1 MTGNKKL
8 TLAPTII
15 SSEAQKY
22 AAQTG
27 FKGRMVTSKELLGES
42 NVLIIEHEGEIYHL
56 RATKFGKLVLT
67 K

>member
-1 MTGNKKL
+1 MVADKKL

-15 SSEAQKY
+15 AGEAQKY
-22 AAQTG
+22 AVPTG
-27 FKGRMVTSKELLGES
+27 FKGRGVNSKELLGES
-42 NVLIIEHEGEIYHL
+42 KSLIIEHEGEIYHL

>member
-1 MTGNKKL
+1 MSVDKKT

-15 SSEAQKY
+15 SEEAKKY
-22 AAQTG
+22 LS
-27 FKGRMVTSKELLGES
+27 KSDLKVRIVTSKDLLGES
-42 NVLIIEHEGEIYHL
+42 KSLTIQHEGETYHL

>member
-15 SSEAQKY
+15 ASEAQKY
-22 AAQTG
+22 SAPTG
-27 FKGRMVTSKELLGES
+27 FKGRVVTSRELLGES
-42 NVLIIEHEGEIYHL
+42 KSLIIEHEGEIYHL

>member
-1 MTGNKKL
+1 MVANKKL

-15 SSEAQKY
+15 ASEAQKY
-22 AAQTG
+22 VAQTG
-27 FKGRMVTSKELLGES
+27 FKGRVVTSRELLGEGKS
-42 NVLIIEHEGEIYHL
+42 LVIEHEGEIYHL

>member
-1 MTGNKKL
+1 MSADKKT

-15 SSEAQKY
+15 SREAEKLLTE
-22 AAQTG
+22 AS
-27 FKGRMVTSKELLGES
+27 FKTRVVTSKDLLGES
-42 NVLIIEHEGEIYHL
+42 KSLAIQHEGETYHL

>member
-1 MTGNKKL
+1 MTGNKKF

-15 SSEAQKY
+15 ATEAQKY

-27 FKGRMVTSKELLGES
+27 FKGRVAASRELLGECKS
-42 NVLIIEHEGEIYHL
+42 LMIEHEGEIYHL

>member
-1 MTGNKKL
+1 MSVDKKT

-15 SSEAQKY
+15 SLEAEKLQ
-22 AAQTG
+22 AEAS
-27 FKGRMVTSKELLGES
+27 FKARVVTSKDLLGES
-42 NVLIIEHEGEIYHL
+42 KSLVIQHEGETYHL

>member
-1 MTGNKKL
+1 MVANKKL

-15 SSEAQKY
+15 AGEAQKY
-22 AAQTG
+22 VAQTG
-27 FKGRMVTSKELLGES
+27 FKGRVVTSRELFGES
-42 NVLIIEHEGEIYHL
+42 KSLIIEHEGEIYHL

>member
-1 MTGNKKL
+1 MVANKKL

-15 SSEAQKY
+15 ASEAQKY
-22 AAQTG
+22 VAQTG
-27 FKGRMVTSKELLGES
+27 FKGRVVTSRELLGES
-42 NVLIIEHEGEIYHL
+42 KSLIIEHEGEIYHL

>member
-15 SSEAQKY
+15 SSDAQKY

-27 FKGRMVTSKELLGES
+27 FKGRVVSSRELLGES
-42 NVLIIEHEGEIYHL
+42 KSLIIEHEGEIYHL

>member
-1 MTGNKKL
+1 MVANKKL

-15 SSEAQKY
+15 ACEAQKY

-27 FKGRMVTSKELLGES
+27 FKGRVVTSRELLGES
-42 NVLIIEHEGEIYHL
+42 KSLIIEHEGEIYHL

>member
-1 MTGNKKL
+1 MVADKKL

-15 SSEAQKY
+15 AGEAQKY
-22 AAQTG
+22 AVPTG
-27 FKGRMVTSKELLGES
+27 FKGRVVNSKELLGES
-42 NVLIIEHEGEIYHL
+42 KSLIIEHEGEIYHL

>member
-1 MTGNKKL
+1 MSADKKT

-15 SSEAQKY
+15 SQEAVRLL
-22 AAQTG
+22 TEES
-27 FKGRMVTSKELLGES
+27 FKARVVTSKDLLGES
-42 NVLIIEHEGEIYHL
+42 KSLVIQHEGETYHL